1 VAGIRTPLTI
11 APVTLTGRFVRLEP
25 LTRDHVDAFAK
36 FAYDRELWKWT
47 AMLPLDRA
55 SLEAWIDEGLAG
67 ERGGTG
73 LPFATTLIKEN
84 LLVGSTRFLNIS
96 ARDGRME
103 IGATVVAP
111 AYQRSVVNTE
121 AKLLMLTHA
130 FETLGATRVE
140 LKTHKNNEKSR
151 RAIERI
157 GAQFEGIHR
166 KHMLHHDGTRR
177 DTAWYSILD
186 DEWPSVKV
194 RLERMVS
201 DSFDVRR

>member
-1 VAGIRTPLTI
+1 MAGILTPLKI
-11 APVTLTGRFVRLEP
+11 APVALTGRFVRLEP
-25 LTRDHVDAFAK
+25 LTLAHADAMAAW
-36 FAYDRELWKWT
+36 AYDRELWKWT

-55 SLEAWIDEGLAG
+55 ALEAWISEGLAG
-67 ERGGTG
+67 QQNGTG
-73 LPFATTLIKEN
+73 LPFATVLIEKN
-84 LLVGSTRFLNIS
+84 LVIGSTRYLNIS

-186 DEWPSVKV
+186 DEWPSIKV
-194 RLERMVS
+194 RLERGVNGEK
-201 DSFDVRR
+201 R

>member
-1 VAGIRTPLTI
+1 MAGINTPLKI

-25 LTRDHVDAFAK
+25 LSREHIDAMGK
-36 FAYDRELWKWT
+36 WAYDRELWKWT

-55 SLEAWIDEGLAG
+55 SLEAWINEGLDG
-67 ERGGTG
+67 QRNGTG
-73 LPFATTLIKEN
+73 LPFATV
-84 LLVGSTRFLNIS
+84 LLATNDVVGSTRFLNIS

-103 IGATVVAP
+103 ICATVVAP

-151 RAIERI
+151 RAI
-157 GAQFEGIHR
+157 
-166 KHMLHHDGTRR
+166 
-177 DTAWYSILD
+177 
-186 DEWPSVKV
+186 
-194 RLERMVS
+194 
-201 DSFDVRR
+201 

>member
-1 VAGIRTPLTI
+1 MAGINTPLKI

-25 LTRDHVDAFAK
+25 LTRDHVDAMAK
-36 FAYDRELWKWT
+36 WAYDAELWKWT
-47 AMLPLDRA
+47 SMLPLDRA
-55 SLEAWIDEGLAG
+55 SLDRWVEDGLAG
-67 ERGGTG
+67 EREGTA
-73 LPFATTLIKEN
+73 LPFATVLTAEN
-84 LLVGSTRFLNIS
+84 RVVGTTRFLNIA

-140 LKTHKNNEKSR
+140 LKTHKHNEKSR

-166 KHMLHHDGTRR
+166 KHMLHHDGSRR
-177 DTAWYSILD
+177 DTAWYSIVD
-186 DEWPSVKV
+186 DEWPAVKT
-194 RLERMVS
+194 RLEAIVKGS
-201 DSFDVRR
+201 GQ

>member
-1 VAGIRTPLTI
+1 VAGINTPLKI

-25 LTRDHVDAFAK
+25 LTRDHIDAMAK
-36 FAYDRELWKWT
+36 WAYDRELWKWT

-55 SLEAWIDEGLAG
+55 SLDAWINEGLAG
-67 ERGGTG
+67 ERDGTG
-73 LPFATTLIKEN
+73 LPFVTVLIASGEV
-84 LLVGSTRFLNIS
+84 VGSTRFLNIS

-130 FETLGATRVE
+130 FDTLGATRVE

-186 DEWPSVKV
+186 DEWPSIK
-194 RLERMVS
+194 RQLESVVN
-201 DSFDVRR
+201 DERR

>member
-1 VAGIRTPLTI
+1 MAGINTPLKI

-25 LTRDHVDAFAK
+25 LTRDHVDAMARW
-36 FAYDRELWKWT
+36 AYDAELWKWT

-55 SLEAWIDEGLAG
+55 SLERWVEDGLAG
-67 ERGGTG
+67 EREGTA
-73 LPFATTLIKEN
+73 LPFATVLIAEN
-84 LLVGSTRFLNIS
+84 LVVGTTRFLNIA

-151 RAIERI
+151 RAMERI

-166 KHMLHHDGTRR
+166 KHMLHHDGSRR
-177 DTAWYSILD
+177 DTAWYSIVD
-186 DEWPSVKV
+186 DEWPAVKA
-194 RLERMVS
+194 RLEAKVNGS
-201 DSFDVRR
+201 GE

>member
-1 VAGIRTPLTI
+1 MAGIRTPLTI

-55 SLEAWIDEGLAG
+55 SLAG